1 VCKGFSMQ
9 LSWQRGL
16 SVQNLPSKVA
26 SGGSRVSTPR
36 NPNPASPSASSSA
49 NRARGASSSSS
60 SKITHEF
67 KFVQGRSSQRRSKSG
82 VSSQGHRKS
91 STGGESIS
99 RGYSSPVSETGK
111 GLMPWPKPDDFSV
124 AEGPVGDIERDFASI
139 DSHRQSIS
147 PLDTSI
153 PWSPGE
159 NFWLGVPPEGQIGES
174 DLSDG
179 FSCETS
185 VGVQA
190 TIVQP
195 ETIEIADEEIER
207 WETYDSDG
215 SPYIDADLQS
225 LAELTL
231 AMGSSEYSILPS
243 KRWNDSFMSIGPQI
257 CYSSVSEKFAGL
269 LNMCSSVYFFSL

>member
-1 VCKGFSMQ
+1 
-9 LSWQRGL
+9 
-16 SVQNLPSKVA
+16 
-26 SGGSRVSTPR
+26 
-36 NPNPASPSASSSA
+36 
-49 NRARGASSSSS
+49 
-60 SKITHEF
+60 
-67 KFVQGRSSQRRSKSG
+67 
-82 VSSQGHRKS
+82 
-91 STGGESIS
+91 
-99 RGYSSPVSETGK
+99 
-111 GLMPWPKPDDFSV
+111 MPWPKPDDFSV

-269 LNMCSSVYFFSL
+269 LNMCSSVYFFFFETLCS